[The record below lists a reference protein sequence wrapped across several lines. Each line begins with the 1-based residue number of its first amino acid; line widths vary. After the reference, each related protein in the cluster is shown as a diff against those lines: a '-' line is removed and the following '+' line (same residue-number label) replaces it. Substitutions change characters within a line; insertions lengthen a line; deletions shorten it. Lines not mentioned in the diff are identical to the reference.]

1 MKKKISLFLLRR
13 TPKSSG
19 RVAHLLRN
27 PYSARLRT
35 AACVHPPEAHRNALT
50 FMAGA
55 VKLAGA
61 LLCGLILF
69 QGLPAHAETYYGDE
83 TWNVTFNGENQ
94 MVSSFKTSDINDV
107 VGGMQP
113 GDNVIITLSL
123 KNDNRT
129 STDWYMKNEVLY
141 SLEDR
146 SANGQTKGG
155 AYTYRLSYQSSQGGE
170 ENVLFDSDTVG
181 GENVSAA
188 GEGLKE
194 ATSSLKEYFYLD
206 TLSQSQSGVITL
218 EVALDG
224 ETQGN
229 DYQDTLAD
237 LQMEFA
243 VELRET
249 PENPPG
255 DNPGNPGNP
264 NNPNNPN
271 NPGTPGQN
279 TPGQSSAGRGLFG
292 SGVVK
297 TGDESRISLF
307 SVLTGGS
314 GLLLLLFCIWQLRES
329 RKNKAGKEG
338 DAV

>member
-1 MKKKISLFLLRR
+1 MKKKISLFLL
-13 TPKSSG
+13 
-19 RVAHLLRN
+19 
-27 PYSARLRT
+27 
-35 AACVHPPEAHRNALT
+35 
-50 FMAGA
+50 
-55 VKLAGA
+55 
-61 LLCGLILF
+61 CGLLLI
-69 QGLPAHAETYYGDE
+69 QGLPAHAETFYGDE
-83 TWNVTFNGENQ
+83 TWNVTFNSDNE
-94 MVSSFKTSDINDV
+94 MASSFKTSDINDV
-107 VGGMQP
+107 VSGMQP

-123 KNDNRT
+123 KNDNQT
-129 STDWYMKNEVLY
+129 ATDWYMKNEVLY

-155 AYTYRLSYQSSQGGE
+155 AYTYRLSYRSNQGGE
-170 ENVLFDSDTVG
+170 ETVLFDSDTVG
-181 GENVSAA
+181 GEDVSAA

-243 VELRET
+243 VELRDT
-249 PENPPG
+249 P
-255 DNPGNPGNP
+255 DNPAGDSPRNP
-264 NNPNNPN
+264 NNPNHPD

-279 TPGQSSAGRGLFG
+279 TPGNPGQSNPGRGLFG

-297 TGDESRISLF
+297 TGDGSEL
-307 SVLTGGS
+307 SVYTIVTGAS
-314 GLLLLLFCIWQLRES
+314 GLMLLLFCIWQLRES
-329 RKNKAGKEG
+329 RKQKAEKEG

>member
-1 MKKKISLFLLRR
+1 MKKKISLFLL
-13 TPKSSG
+13 
-19 RVAHLLRN
+19 
-27 PYSARLRT
+27 
-35 AACVHPPEAHRNALT
+35 
-50 FMAGA
+50 
-55 VKLAGA
+55 
-61 LLCGLILF
+61 CGLLLI
-69 QGLPAHAETYYGDE
+69 QGLPAHAETFYGDE
-83 TWNVTFNGENQ
+83 TWNVTFNSDNE
-94 MVSSFKTSDINDV
+94 MASSFKTSDINDV
-107 VGGMQP
+107 VSGMQP

-123 KNDNRT
+123 KNDNQT
-129 STDWYMKNEVLY
+129 ATDWYMKNEVLY

-155 AYTYRLSYQSSQGGE
+155 AYTYRLSYRSNQGGE
-170 ENVLFDSDTVG
+170 ETVLFDSDTVG
-181 GENVSAA
+181 GEDVSAA

-243 VELRET
+243 VELRDT
-249 PENPPG
+249 PDNPAG
-255 DNPGNPGNP
+255 DNPRNP
-264 NNPNNPN
+264 NNPNHPD
-271 NPGTPGQN
+271 NPGTPGGN
-279 TPGQSSAGRGLFG
+279 IPGNPGQSNPGRGLFG

-297 TGDESRISLF
+297 TGDGSEL
-307 SVLTGGS
+307 SVYTIVTGAS
-314 GLLLLLFCIWQLRES
+314 GLMLLLFCIWQWRES
-329 RKNKAGKEG
+329 RKQKAEKEG

>member
-1 MKKKISLFLLRR
+1 MKKKISLFLL
-13 TPKSSG
+13 
-19 RVAHLLRN
+19 
-27 PYSARLRT
+27 
-35 AACVHPPEAHRNALT
+35 
-50 FMAGA
+50 
-55 VKLAGA
+55 
-61 LLCGLILF
+61 CGLLLI
-69 QGLPAHAETYYGDE
+69 QGLPAHAETFYGDE
-83 TWNVTFNGENQ
+83 TWNVTFNSDNE
-94 MVSSFKTSDINDV
+94 MASSFKTSDINDV
-107 VGGMQP
+107 VSGMQP

-123 KNDNRT
+123 KNDNQT
-129 STDWYMKNEVLY
+129 ATDWYMKNEVLY

-155 AYTYRLSYQSSQGGE
+155 AYTYRLSYRSNQGGE
-170 ENVLFDSDTVG
+170 ETVLFDSDTVG
-181 GENVSAA
+181 GEDVSAA

-243 VELRET
+243 VELRDT
-249 PENPPG
+249 PDNPAG
-255 DNPGNPGNP
+255 DNPQNP
-264 NNPNNPN
+264 NNPNHPD
-271 NPGTPGQN
+271 NPGTPGGN
-279 TPGQSSAGRGLFG
+279 TPGNPGQSNPGRGLFG

-297 TGDESRISLF
+297 TGDGSEL
-307 SVLTGGS
+307 SVYTIVTGAS
-314 GLLLLLFCIWQLRES
+314 GLMLLLFCIWQWRES
-329 RKNKAGKEG
+329 RKQKAEKEG

>member
-1 MKKKISLFLLRR
+1 MKKKILSLLL
-13 TPKSSG
+13 
-19 RVAHLLRN
+19 VAGLTVSM
-27 PYSARLRT
+27 P
-35 AACVHPPEAHRNALT
+35 AAAY
-50 FMAGA
+50 G
-55 VKLAGA
+55 
-61 LLCGLILF
+61 
-69 QGLPAHAETYYGDE
+69 ETSHGNKGWD
-83 TWNVTFNGENQ
+83 VTFTEDKKMQ
-94 MVSSFKTSDINDV
+94 SSFKSSDLDDV
-107 VGGMQP
+107 IYGMQP
-113 GDNVIITLSL
+113 GDNVIITLQL
-123 KNDNRT
+123 KSENAT
-129 STDWYMKNEVLY
+129 ATDWYMQNEVLY

-146 SANGQTKGG
+146 SANSQTGGG

>member
-1 MKKKISLFLLRR
+1 MKKKISLFLL
-13 TPKSSG
+13 
-19 RVAHLLRN
+19 
-27 PYSARLRT
+27 
-35 AACVHPPEAHRNALT
+35 
-50 FMAGA
+50 
-55 VKLAGA
+55 
-61 LLCGLILF
+61 CGLLLI
-69 QGLPAHAETYYGDE
+69 QGLPAHAETFYGDE
-83 TWNVTFNGENQ
+83 TWNVTFNSDNE
-94 MVSSFKTSDINDV
+94 MASSFKTSDINDV
-107 VGGMQP
+107 VSGMQP

-123 KNDNRT
+123 KNDNQT
-129 STDWYMKNEVLY
+129 ATDWYMKNEVLY

-155 AYTYRLSYQSSQGGE
+155 AYTYRLSYRSNQGGE
-170 ENVLFDSDTVG
+170 ETVLFDSDTVG
-181 GENVSAA
+181 GEDVSAA

-243 VELRET
+243 VELRDT
-249 PENPPG
+249 P
-255 DNPGNPGNP
+255 DNPAGDNP
-264 NNPNNPN
+264 NNPNHPD
-271 NPGTPGQN
+271 NPGTPGGN
-279 TPGQSSAGRGLFG
+279 TPGNPGQSNPGRGLFG

-297 TGDESRISLF
+297 TGDGSEL
-307 SVLTGGS
+307 SVYTIVTGAS
-314 GLLLLLFCIWQLRES
+314 GLMLLLFCIWQWRES
-329 RKNKAGKEG
+329 RKQKAEKEG

>member
-1 MKKKISLFLLRR
+1 MKKKISLFLL
-13 TPKSSG
+13 
-19 RVAHLLRN
+19 
-27 PYSARLRT
+27 
-35 AACVHPPEAHRNALT
+35 
-50 FMAGA
+50 
-55 VKLAGA
+55 
-61 LLCGLILF
+61 CGLFLVRA
-69 QGLPAHAETYYGDE
+69 LPAHAETFYGDE
-83 TWNVTFNGENQ
+83 TWNVTFTGENQ

-107 VGGMQP
+107 VSGMQP

-123 KNDNRT
+123 KNDNGT

-155 AYTYRLSYQSSQGGE
+155 AYTYRLSYRSNQGGE

-181 GENVSAA
+181 GEDVSAA

-206 TLSQSQSGVITL
+206 TLAQNQSGVITL

-255 DNPGNPGNP
+255 NNPGNPGNP

-271 NPGTPGQN
+271 NPGNPGTPGQN
-279 TPGQSSAGRGLFG
+279 TPAQGSPGRGLFG

-307 SVLTGGS
+307 TVLTGGS
-314 GLLLLLFCIWQLRES
+314 GLLLLLFCIWQWRES
-329 RKNKAGKEG
+329 RRRKAGKEG
-338 DAV
+338 GML

>member
-1 MKKKISLFLLRR
+1 MKRIWMALLLILCLTFGMTQSVSAETFYGNSDWRVTFTGEKKMESNF
-13 TPKSSG
+13 
-19 RVAHLLRN
+19 
-27 PYSARLRT
+27 RT
-35 AACVHPPEAHRNALT
+35 ADLNEA
-50 FMAGA
+50 
-55 VKLAGA
+55 
-61 LLCGLILF
+61 
-69 QGLPAHAETYYGDE
+69 
-83 TWNVTFNGENQ
+83 
-94 MVSSFKTSDINDV
+94 
-107 VGGMQP
+107 VGGLQP
-113 GDNVIITLSL
+113 GDNIIFTMNLS
-123 KNDNRT
+123 NANET
-129 STDWYMKNEVLY
+129 ATDWYMTNEVLY

-314 GLLLLLFCIWQLRES
+314 GLLLLLFCICQLRES
-329 RKNKAGKEG
+329 RKNNAGKEG